1 MASLVLA
8 IGAAIYYGVEKIHD
22 HKEKKHGLKAQL
34 HGPVVERS
42 ISPDHGD
49 ANSDEE
55 HPPAYEKEWHQ
66 ECPTADEHPALRSDE
81 RRKRRFVF
89 RM

>member
-22 HKEKKHGLKAQL
+22 HHKEKKREL

-42 ISPDHGD
+42 ISPDND
-49 ANSDEE
+49 NADIDEE
-55 HPPAYEKEWHQ
+55 HLPVYEKEWHQ
-66 ECPTADEHPALRSDE
+66 ECPAAHKHPTVRSDK
-81 RRKRRFVF
+81 RRKWRVGF
-89 RM
+89 RL

>member
-8 IGAAIYYGVEKIHD
+8 IGVAIYYGAEKIHE
-22 HKEKKHGLKAQL
+22 HKEKKREL

-42 ISPDHGD
+42 ISPDND
-49 ANSDEE
+49 EANLDEE
-55 HPPAYEKEWHQ
+55 NLPAYEKEWLP
-66 ECPTADEHPALRSDE
+66 ECPAPGEHPAVRSDK
-81 RRKRRFVF
+81 RKKRRFVF